1 MKINYLSIRKNVWKA
16 ALWLA
21 IPASMTFFSCKEDID
36 ESNLYTFTGETIQ
49 DYLENRPEQ
58 FSSFNYIL
66 ERIGYDNIM
75 SAYGNYTCFAPD
87 NEAVAAYV
95 DSLYNDTVDVTDWK
109 VDGKVIHGRN
119 GMTAEGLEGLN
130 DSLCRDIALI
140 HLLYQKVLSVEMV
153 KDATFSTML
162 KRDINTF
169 TDSVSGKTFVNT
181 YSALTKMDNELENG
195 VVHEI
200 DHVITRSNNLVLG
213 ELERNPR
220 FSLFTQAIKACGLE
234 DSLSVLK
241 REGILIPQKAGTG
254 KGAGKIYIPEECLV
268 GFTIFAEE
276 NNVLK
281 NNGINSLEDLA
292 AYANKVYE
300 KCAYPKVEGKT
311 DGWYDFYRNHGI
323 QVSTG
328 NDYESPYNALNMF
341 IRYHIVKYKVPYTRL
356 VNSYNEVA
364 GVPLYEYY
372 ETMLP
377 YTLLK
382 VSTAYNY
389 LYVNRWQA
397 YSTLTNQVAGLGTG
411 GDFDDVKRTGLM
423 IDRGTQIEALN
434 GYIHPIQGMLVY
446 DYDVPNGVL
455 KERMRFDDI
464 SLLPEMMTNGLR
476 RIDAA
481 EVKNRNGQNSGSFGG
496 DDAVRLPTNYC
507 EHLVVYNG
515 DNTEL
520 YYLPGQAVGWSNY
533 QGDELLCMGPYDFA
547 FRLPPVPDDTYE
559 LRMGYTANGN
569 RGMVQIYLGSSSEL
583 SSMQPLDI
591 PVDMRNTPVNNQ
603 DGSPDVNSG
612 WCDWQKTDDMGV
624 ETDASM
630 HNLGWMRGPLYYTV
644 GPGGATIA
652 RSNAEDLR
660 RVITK
665 RDFKQGENWLR
676 FKTVLPK
683 NTSTEFHL
691 DYIEFC
697 PANVYN
703 NEKYAEDMY

>member
-36 ESNLYTFTGETIQ
+36 ESNLYTSTEETIE
-49 DYLENRPEQ
+49 DYLRNRPEQ

-66 ERIGYDNIM
+66 ERIGYDKIM

-87 NEAVAAYV
+87 NKAVESYI
-95 DSLYNDTVDVTDWK
+95 DSLFNDTVDVTDWK
-109 VDGKVIHGRN
+109 VDGNIIHGHN
-119 GMTAEGLEGLN
+119 GMIAKGLEGLN

-140 HLLYQKVLSVEMV
+140 HMTSTPYLSVDLKGENLP
-153 KDATFSTML
+153 TML
-162 KRDINTF
+162 LRDINTF
-169 TDSVSGKTFVNT
+169 TDPISGKIMLNV
-181 YSALTKMDNELENG
+181 YSAITNPDNELLNG

-213 ELERNPR
+213 ELEKHPNL
-220 FSLFTQAIKACGLE
+220 SLFTKAIKACGLE
-234 DSLSVLK
+234 DSLSVQK
-241 REGILIPQKAGTG
+241 REGIRSSKSMPSGTG
-254 KGAGKIYIPEECLV
+254 KGAGDVYIPQECLV
-268 GFTIFAEE
+268 GFTIFAE
-276 NNVLK
+276 NNDVLK
-281 NNGINSLEDLA
+281 RNGISTLEDLA
-292 AYANKVYE
+292 EYANKVYE
-300 KCAYPKVEGKT
+300 KCADTKDDAKRE
-311 DGWYDFYRNHGI
+311 GWYDYYRNNGI

-328 NDYESPYNALNMF
+328 TDYESPYNALNMF
-341 IRYHIVKYKVPYTRL
+341 IRYHIVKYKVPYSRL
-356 VNSYNEVA
+356 VNSYNEVSK
-364 GVPLYEYY
+364 VQLYEYY

-382 VSTAYNY
+382 VQGRANSN
-389 LYVNRWQA
+389 LYVNRWESNTSLTDVVGELGSSDIIKVKDNGRLV
-397 YSTLTNQVAGLGTG
+397 YSDNIA
-411 GDFDDVKRTGLM
+411 
-423 IDRGTQIEALN
+423 ALN
-434 GYIHPIQGMLVY
+434 GYIHPIGDMLVY

-455 KERMRFDDI
+455 NERMRFDDI

-476 RIDAA
+476 RISAA
-481 EVKNRNGQNSGSFGG
+481 EVKSRNGKASGSFGG
-496 DDAVRLPTNYC
+496 DDAVRLPINYC
-507 EHLVVYNG
+507 ENLVVYND

-520 YYLPGQAVGWSNY
+520 YYLPGQSVSWSNY

-547 FRLPPVPDDTYE
+547 LRLPPVPDGMYE

-569 RGMVQIYLGSSSEL
+569 RGMVQIYLGTSSDL
-583 SSMQPLDI
+583 NSMQTLDI

-603 DGSPDVNSG
+603 DGSPDINTG
-612 WCDWQKTDDMGV
+612 WCDWEKTDDSGV

-644 GPGGATIA
+644 GPGGTIA
-652 RSNAEDLR
+652 RSNTEDLR

-665 RDFKQGENWLR
+665 RQFKQGDNWLR

-683 NTSTEFHL
+683 LKSTEFHL

-697 PANVYN
+697 PASVYN
-703 NEKYAEDMY
+703 NDQYAEDMY

>member
-49 DYLENRPEQ
+49 DYLKNRPEQ

-87 NEAVAAYV
+87 NEAVEAYI
-95 DSLYNDTVDVTDWK
+95 DSLYNDKENKDLE
-109 VDGKVIHGRN
+109 HN
-119 GMTAEGLEGLN
+119 GMTAPGLEGLT

-140 HLLYQKVLSVEMV
+140 HLLYQKVLSVKME

-162 KRDINTF
+162 NREIST
-169 TDSVSGKTFVNT
+169 SIGKNGETMVNT

-200 DHVITRSNNLVLG
+200 DHVITRSNNLVLS
-213 ELERNPR
+213 ELEKNPK
-220 FSLFTQAIKACGLE
+220 FSLFTQAVKVCGLE

-241 REGILIPQKAGTG
+241 RDDIIIPQKAGTG

-268 GFTIFAEE
+268 GFTIFAETDD
-276 NNVLK
+276 VLK
-281 NNGINSLEDLA
+281 RYNINSIEDLA

-300 KCAYPKVEGKT
+300 KCAYPRDDDKKE
-311 DGWYDFYRNHGI
+311 GWYDYYRNKGV

-328 NDYESPYNALNMF
+328 TDYESPYNALNMF
-341 IRYHIVKYKVPYTRL
+341 IRYHIVKYKVPYSRL
-356 VNSYNEVA
+356 VNHYNEVA
-364 GVPLYEYY
+364 NVPLYEYY

-382 VSTAYNY
+382 VQGYMSNNQIRE
-389 LYVNRWQA
+389 LFVNRWWMN
-397 YSTLTNQVAGLGTG
+397 STLTDVVGEMGSSDVYKSTDDDGNQLRPDNRVYNENIA
-411 GDFDDVKRTGLM
+411 
-423 IDRGTQIEALN
+423 ALN
-434 GYIHPIQGMLVY
+434 GYIHPISDMLTY
-446 DYDVPNGVL
+446 DYDVPHGVL
-455 KERMRFDDI
+455 NERMRFDDI

-481 EVKNRNGQNSGSFGG
+481 EVKNRNGQGSGSFGG

-547 FRLPPVPDDTYE
+547 FRLPPVPEGMYE

-569 RGMVQIYLGSSSEL
+569 RGMVQIYLGDSPNL
-583 SSMQPLDI
+583 SLMTPLDI
-591 PVDMRNTPVNNQ
+591 PVDMRNTPVNNT
-603 DGSPDVNSG
+603 DGSPDINSG

-660 RVITK
+660 RVIT
-665 RDFKQGENWLR
+665 RDYFTQGEHWLR

-697 PANVYN
+697 PQSVYN
-703 NEKYAEDMY
+703 NNQYAEDMY

>member
-49 DYLENRPEQ
+49 DYLKNRPEQ

-66 ERIGYDNIM
+66 ERIGYDNIL

-87 NEAVAAYV
+87 NKAVEAYI
-95 DSLYNDTVDVTDWK
+95 DSLYNDKENKDLE
-109 VDGKVIHGRN
+109 HN
-119 GMTAEGLEGLN
+119 GMTAPGLEGLT

-140 HLLYQKVLSVEMV
+140 HLLYSKVLSVDME
-153 KDATFSTML
+153 KGTTFSTML
-162 KRDINTF
+162 NREISTF
-169 TDSVSGKTFVNT
+169 TDTVARKTFVNT
-181 YSALTKMDNELENG
+181 YSALTNMDNELENG

-213 ELERNPR
+213 ELEKHPEL
-220 FSLFTQAIKACGLE
+220 SLFTQAVKVCGLE
-234 DSLSVLK
+234 DSLSAL
-241 REGILIPQKAGTG
+241 RRDDIIIPQKAGTG
-254 KGAGKIYIPEECLV
+254 KGAGKIYIPEECLL
-268 GFTIFAEE
+268 GFTVFAE
-276 NNVLK
+276 NDNVLK

-292 AYANKVYE
+292 NYANKVYE
-300 KCAYPKVEGKT
+300 KCAYPQDDKKKE
-311 DGWYDFYRNHGI
+311 GWYDYYRRKGVK
-323 QVSTG
+323 VSTG
-328 NDYESPYNALNMF
+328 TDYESPYNALNMF
-341 IRYHIVKYKVPYTRL
+341 IRYHIVKYKVPYSRL
-356 VNSYNEVA
+356 VNSYNEVP
-364 GVPLYEYY
+364 GVQLYEYY

-377 YTLLK
+377 FTLLK
-382 VSTAYNY
+382 VCQTGGM

-397 YSTLTNQVAGLGTG
+397 NNTLTNQVAALGTG
-411 GDFDDVKRTGLM
+411 KDFEEILRTGLV
-423 IDRGTQIEALN
+423 IDRGTQLEALN
-434 GYIHPIQGMLVY
+434 GYIHPVSGMLFY
-446 DYDVPNGVL
+446 DYDVPHGVL
-455 KERMRFDDI
+455 NERMRFDDI

-481 EVKNRNGQNSGSFGG
+481 EVKNRNGQASGSFGG
-496 DDAVRLPTNYC
+496 DDAVRLPRNYC
-507 EHLVVYNG
+507 KNLVVYNE

-520 YYLPGQAVGWSNY
+520 YYLPGQSVGWSNY

-547 FRLPPVPDDTYE
+547 FRLPPVPDGMYE

-569 RGMVQIYLGSSSEL
+569 RGMVQIYMGNSSVLDSL
-583 SSMQPLDI
+583 KTLDI
-591 PVDMRNTPVNNQ
+591 PVDMRRTPEDNT
-603 DGSPDVNSG
+603 DGSPDVFNG
-612 WCDWQKTDDMGV
+612 WCLYTKTDDMGV
-624 ETDASM
+624 ETDAGM

-644 GPGGATIA
+644 GPGGNTLA
-652 RSNAEDLR
+652 RANREDLR

-665 RDFKQGENWLR
+665 DYFTQGEHWLR

-697 PANVYN
+697 PATVYN
-703 NEKYAEDMY
+703 HSQYAEDMY